1 MRQPFHKQD
10 LNSQFIAVFW
20 NLLLFWNRA
29 FKIDL
34 GILFY
39 FCKIILVFIAYHEG
53 AKIQKSI
60 KIKS

>member
-34 GILFY
+34 GILFS
-39 FCKIILVFIAYHEG
+39 G
-53 AKIQKSI
+53 AAKQVKQVKQLLHQNSEVLLQRNA
-60 KIKS
+60 

>member
-34 GILFY
+34 GILFS
-39 FCKIILVFIAYHEG
+39 G
-53 AKIQKSI
+53 AAERAFFR
-60 KIKS
+60 